1 MSPWL
6 LALGAGVV
14 VALIQYGVRDVR
26 SGGPA
31 VIAALL
37 RVGAV
42 TLLVALLLDAPA
54 ARAHPVSSW
63 AALDVSLS
71 MARGDSAVWRAAR
84 DTIRRASAESIF
96 LFGDSAR
103 RGDATAA
110 PRDVSS
116 LLRPAVERALGA

>member
-63 AALDVSLS
+63 AALGVSWS
-71 MARGDSAVWRAAR
+71 MGRGDSAVWSAAR
-84 DTIRRASAESIF
+84 DTIRRAPCST
-96 LFGDSAR
+96 R
-103 RGDATAA
+103 
-110 PRDVSS
+110 
-116 LLRPAVERALGA
+116 RPAPPSS